1 MRIAFVTD
9 EDSGLKSRIASR
21 FARAK
26 NIVLVEVTDSWE
38 LTKVETHRNKAAESG
53 SGAGVKIVQTLAELK
68 VDVAV
73 GPSFGPNAAL
83 ALKEVGIKSVSV
95 PPNITI
101 EEALKEVKDKIS
113 G

>member
-1 MRIAFVTD
+1 MRLAFVTD
-9 EDSGLKSRIASR
+9 EDSGLKSRISSR

-26 NIVLVEVTDSWE
+26 NIVLVDVDDSWNVVKAD
-38 LTKVETHRNKAAESG
+38 TVHNTAAESG
-53 SGAGVKIVQTLAELK
+53 SGAGVKIVQTLADLK

-83 ALKEVGIKSVSV
+83 ALNEVGIKSVTV
-95 PPNITI
+95 PPGITI
-101 EEALKEVKDKIS
+101 EEALNEVKEKIS